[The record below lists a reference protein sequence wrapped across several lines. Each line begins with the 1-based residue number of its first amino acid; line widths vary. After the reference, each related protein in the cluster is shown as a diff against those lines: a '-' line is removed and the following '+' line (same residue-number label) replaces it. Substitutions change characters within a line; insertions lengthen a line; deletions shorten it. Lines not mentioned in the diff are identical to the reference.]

1 MEESWHLQWLNVSPK
16 ITCKSTLKATVLL
29 SDELDS
35 IFLYQSDIIILKKE
49 AKKKKKN
56 IARFYYSC

>member
-49 AKKKKKN
+49 AKKKILN
-56 IARFYYSC
+56 ISRFYYSC

>member
-49 AKKKKKN
+49 AKKKQ
-56 IARFYYSC
+56 F